1 MCHGF
6 RPIVPRECSGD
17 RAIGPHEANLFD
29 MDQKYADVMSLEEV
43 RDELARLT
51 TGQSVNRNAIA

>member
-29 MDQKYADVMSLEEV
+29 MDQKYADVMPLEEV
-43 RDELARLT
+43 KDELATLT
-51 TGQSVNRNAIA
+51 GGQSAHRNAIA